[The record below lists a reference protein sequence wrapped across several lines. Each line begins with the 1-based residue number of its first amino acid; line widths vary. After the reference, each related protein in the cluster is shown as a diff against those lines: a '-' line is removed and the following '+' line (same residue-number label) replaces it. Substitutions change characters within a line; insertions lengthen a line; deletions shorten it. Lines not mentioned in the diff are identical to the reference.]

1 MIISSKQ
8 NRFLRAIIKEFRD
21 QLVQGVEDGEKITPS
36 TVKIMLTY
44 KFFGTPLSFTKID
57 SKQATHLAEFI
68 FAEGGERGFTFSK
81 NEEEWKRLLHEAHNY
96 QGRLD
101 ER

>member
-21 QLVQGVEDGEKITPS
+21 QLILGVENGEKVTPS
-36 TVKIMLTY
+36 AVKIMLTY
-44 KFFGTPLSFTKID
+44 KYFGEAKSFTEIT
-57 SKQATHLAEFI
+57 SKEATNLAEFI

-81 NEEEWKRLLHEAHNY
+81 NEEEWERLLKQAEIY
-96 QGRLD
+96 KG
-101 ER
+101 